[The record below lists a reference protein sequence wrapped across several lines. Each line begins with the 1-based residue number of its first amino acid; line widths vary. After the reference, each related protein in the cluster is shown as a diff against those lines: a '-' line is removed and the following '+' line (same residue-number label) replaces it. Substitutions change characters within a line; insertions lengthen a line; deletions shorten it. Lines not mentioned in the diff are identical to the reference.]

1 MPFYIHVCSK
11 LFHHAHNF
19 EYTLQWAVHNPN
31 INWLCEAVTLER
43 KLKTKILIISSKE
56 WMPRFANISVAL
68 LRHGKNIN
76 RRRLLLYAIFNFF
89 SAAFVQSNHIVAH

>member
-1 MPFYIHVCSK
+1 MPFYICRK

-43 KLKTKILIISSKE
+43 KLKTKILSISSKE
-56 WMPRFANISVAL
+56 WMLRFANISVAL
-68 LRHGKNIN
+68 LRH
-76 RRRLLLYAIFNFF
+76 RLVEQKIGD
-89 SAAFVQSNHIVAH
+89 NHECNLTMFTLI